1 MAAVMVLFLFS
12 IVLAAAETAFTGM
25 SRIRALALDEEGRKG
40 AHRLAQMLERPERT
54 LNVLLLLVLVC
65 QMTSA
70 SLLGV
75 VLEGAF
81 GSAGLVFGLVI
92 QIVIYFVIGEV
103 APKTY
108 AIQHPDRAALR
119 LSGFLW
125 AISNFWPLRLISTG
139 LIGLANVLLPGRGL
153 KEGPFVTEKDL
164 RTMADVAADE
174 EAIER
179 EERRLIHSIFEF
191 GDTVVREVMLPRP
204 DMIAVEADAMVED
217 AITQAIDAGYSRI
230 PCYEDSTD
238 NIVGLVYLKDLVQQ
252 ARSGAGSQ
260 SVRIVVRDA
269 VFVPESKRVA
279 ELLREMQTE
288 KFHMAI
294 VVDEYGGTAG
304 LVTMEDLLEEIVGE
318 ISDEYDTEEPGV
330 ERLVG
335 GGIRAPG
342 RTSIDDVSEALG
354 MELPDAE
361 WDTVGGLVFNLLGHV
376 PEANETVRFQ
386 GLEFRT
392 ERVEGRRI
400 ASVSIVPVSPG
411 SDLGGSDP
419 GESDAGEAEAGE
431 SDAAVSSSSRPG
443 DTP

>member
-1 MAAVMVLFLFS
+1 MSGVAVLFVFS
-12 IVLAAAETAFTGM
+12 IFLAAAETAFTRM
-25 SRIRALALDEEGRKG
+25 SRIRALSLDEEGRKG

-75 VLEGAF
+75 VLEGQF
-81 GSAGLVFGLVI
+81 GSAGLVFGLVL
-92 QIVIYFVIGEV
+92 QIVVYFVIGEV
-103 APKTY
+103 APKTF
-108 AIQHPDRAALR
+108 AIQHSERTALR
-119 LSGFLW
+119 LSPFLW
-125 AISNFWPLRLISTG
+125 AMSNFWPLRMISAG
-139 LIGLANVLLPGRGL
+139 LIGMANVLLPGKGL
-153 KEGPFVTEKDL
+153 KEGPFVTEEDL

-174 EAIER
+174 DTIER

-204 DMIAVEADAMVED
+204 DMIAVEADASMEE

-238 NIVGLVYLKDLVQQ
+238 NIIGLVYLKDMVQQ
-252 ARSGAGSQ
+252 ARSGAGEQ
-260 SVRIVVRDA
+260 SVRTVVRDA
-269 VFVPESKRVA
+269 VFVPESKRLT
-279 ELLREMQTE
+279 ELLREMQTD

-304 LVTMEDLLEEIVGE
+304 LVTLEDLLEEIVGD
-318 ISDEYDTEEPGV
+318 ISDEFDAEEPGV
-330 ERLVG
+330 EELPG

-342 RTSIDDVSEALG
+342 RTPIDDVSEALG
-354 MELPDAE
+354 RELPDAE

-376 PEANETVRFQ
+376 PDAGETVRFQ

-400 ASVSIVPVSPG
+400 VSVVIMPVEPKP
-411 SDLGGSDP
+411 SDDDDADATTAV
-419 GESDAGEAEAGE
+419 ES
-431 SDAAVSSSSRPG
+431 
-443 DTP
+443 